1 MCVCVYIY
9 IHTHIKHDPQFQK
22 LYIAYAFKYTE
33 SDLFVFLTW
42 KDLG

>member
-1 MCVCVYIY
+1 MCVYIY
-9 IHTHIKHDPQFQK
+9 IYIYTHKTRPSISKT
-22 LYIAYAFKYTE
+22 LYGISYKYTE